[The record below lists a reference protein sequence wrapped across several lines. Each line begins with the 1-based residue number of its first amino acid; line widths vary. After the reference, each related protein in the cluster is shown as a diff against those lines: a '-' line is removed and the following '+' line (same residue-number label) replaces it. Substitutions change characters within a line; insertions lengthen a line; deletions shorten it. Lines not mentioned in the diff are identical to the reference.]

1 MGLAA
6 PFPND
11 CSEGRAVAARAAGAT
26 DWGNVG
32 WPASGRLGRPR
43 RLRKSWT
50 MALDGPS
57 GLELD
62 CSSELTRCWGRF
74 SMAASECMSCDGCIA
89 GAVAVGVAQGIGAL
103 WS

>member
-26 DWGNVG
+26 GWGSVG
-32 WPASGRLGRPR
+32 RPRSGRFGRPASGRLGRPKR
-43 RLRKSWT
+43 RMSWT
-50 MALDGPS
+50 TALGPR

-62 CSSELTRCWGRF
+62 CSSELTMCWGRF
-74 SMAASECMSCDGCIA
+74 SLAASE
-89 GAVAVGVAQGIGAL
+89 
-103 WS
+103 